1 MDKYLQGRDVMII
14 NGFKAARFTEAV
26 EKANEVFHTI
36 ENPFIAYRSEQD

>member
-14 NGFKAARFTEAV
+14 SGFKAARFTEAV